1 MHEHWHGYV
10 KLKYREKLCYMDND
24 SFMVHIKTEGIY
36 VDIAK
41 DIETRFDTYNYQLE
55 RLLSWG
61 KSRKVVE
68 LMKHELNGKIITEF
82 AALRSKTY
90 IYLIDDGDKNEKS
103 KRHKKSLS

>member
-10 KLKYREKLCYMDND
+10 KLKHREKLCYMDND

-55 RLLSWG
+55 RLLS
-61 KSRKVVE
+61 
-68 LMKHELNGKIITEF
+68 
-82 AALRSKTY
+82 
-90 IYLIDDGDKNEKS
+90 
-103 KRHKKSLS
+103 